1 MIRTLLGFMLVP
13 ALLLGTIVF
22 ADVSH
27 AALDERADSQF
38 QSGLKDAGGTGA
50 KSVPDTIQDI
60 INILLYVIGAAAVLM
75 IVIGGFRYVTSNGEP
90 AAASKAKTTI
100 IYALIGVV
108 VAVMAYG
115 IVNFILN
122 NI

>member
-1 MIRTLLGFMLVP
+1 MLVP
-13 ALLLGTIVF
+13 ALLLGAVIF
-22 ADVSH
+22 SDVSY
-27 AALDERADSQF
+27 AALDQRADSQF
-38 QSGLKDAGGTGA
+38 QSGLEDAGGTGA